1 MMNYWC
7 LRRQLTNIYKSR
19 KPIRVTA
26 EWLFTRF
33 RTSPLPVI
41 NPIPSLS
48 PSTAGPRIAFSTFH
62 RLLLADLQTGVLELV
77 TAVDPLHSSPHEIRQ
92 RLSKLIKH
100 HHGALIEAMGE
111 YGTEVLIALHDQ
123 GLHDEL
129 GRVLEEEFSVMLR
142 TICLFHE
149 MYGMQDVADELEL
162 DQGWLAS
169 TKVVEERFPE
179 KCLSPEQS
187 LRRLK
192 KAFPEDVLPDVP
204 GELGREQNEGPIVA
218 EPKVHRGRLGVVFSM
233 EETEEDLEPG
243 SPTEVDEDSPRE
255 DMDEEEEEEED
266 KAAFSFSEEGI
277 PKFEGDQAFQMDED
291 VDCPGEWEEDFEY
304 NYNMG
309 NSNWPPF
316 YEGLGTV
323 NMPTATTM
331 A

>member
-7 LRRQLTNIYKSR
+7 LRRQLNNIYKSR
-19 KPIRVTA
+19 KPIRVSA

-33 RTSPLPVI
+33 RTAPLPVI
-41 NPIPSLS
+41 TTTPMLS
-48 PSTAGPRIAFSTFH
+48 PSTADPRATFSTFH
-62 RLLLADLQTGVLELV
+62 RRLLADLQTGVLELV
-77 TAVDPLHSSPHEIRQ
+77 TAVDPLHSSPQEIRQ

-100 HHGALIEAMGE
+100 HHGALIDAME
-111 YGTEVLIALHDQ
+111 DYGNAVLIALHDQ
-123 GLHDEL
+123 GLHTEL
-129 GRVLEEEFSVMLR
+129 GRVLEAEFSVMLR

-204 GELGREQNEGPIVA
+204 GELGKEQNEGPIIA
-218 EPKVHRGRLGVVFSM
+218 EPKVHRGRLGVVFTM
-233 EETEEDLEPG
+233 EETEEDLEPV
-243 SPTEVDEDSPRE
+243 SPTEVDEESPRE
-255 DMDEEEEEEED
+255 EPGEEENPV
-266 KAAFSFSEEGI
+266 AFSFSEDGI
-277 PKFEGDQAFQMDED
+277 PRFEGEQAFQMDAD
-291 VDCPGEWEEDFEY
+291 ADCPGEWEEDFEY